1 VGGCLGGKYLKTGR
15 TDEVA
20 CKKEQFEQSFRE
32 AIVRRY
38 LTEFPSNEGS
48 SPATAA

>member
-20 CKKEQFEQSFRE
+20 CKKEQFEQSFRQ
-32 AIVRRY
+32 AIVHRY
-38 LTEFPSNEGS
+38 LAEFSASEAS